1 MLDSPA
7 SSFSPE
13 PSADDATDRPS
24 RRKRGSSGTNPT
36 DPIDRIVQT
45 LRAFGPRHRLEQVFS
60 DFVECAALALS
71 NRADLSQFEAREA
84 RYLEVIKPYHADELR
99 AFSET
104 LANLMLAFLD
114 LSKMG
119 EFADVLGSLYMRLE
133 LGNDRAGQFFTPYHV
148 SRMMGQIQVGDGTDI
163 RAREFVTVSDP
174 ACGAGG
180 MIIAFADAARSVGL
194 DHRACMHATC
204 IDIDIRCVHMAYVQ
218 LSLLDIPAVVIHGN
232 ALASD
237 DRRSVWL
244 TPAHIAGRWSNKLR
258 ARDATPEVAEP
269 VRPGRAKA
277 SAARFKERLRNF
289 LKVRI

>member
-1 MLDSPA
+1 MLDFPA

-13 PSADDATDRPS
+13 PSTDDATDRPT
-24 RRKRGSSGTNPT
+24 RRKREGPGPMPP
-36 DPIDRIVQT
+36 DPIDRIVKT

-60 DFVECAALALS
+60 DFIECAALAIS

-84 RYLEVIKPYHADELR
+84 RYLEVIKPYQADEIR
-99 AFSET
+99 AFSEM

-119 EFADVLGSLYMRLE
+119 EFGDVLGSLYMRLE
-133 LGNDRAGQFFTPYHV
+133 LGSARAGQFFTPYNV
-148 SRMMGQIQVGDGTDI
+148 SRMMAAMQVGDGTDI

-218 LSLLDIPAVVIHGN
+218 LSLLDLPAVVIHGN
-232 ALASD
+232 SLANE
-237 DRRSVWL
+237 RRSVWL
-244 TPAHIAGRWSNKLR
+244 TPAHVAGRWSNKLR
-258 ARDATPEVAEP
+258 ARDAQPEAAVP
-269 VRPGRAKA
+269 TRPDRPKA
-277 SAARFKERLRNF
+277 STSSFKERLRNF

>member
-1 MLDSPA
+1 M
-7 SSFSPE
+7 
-13 PSADDATDRPS
+13 
-24 RRKRGSSGTNPT
+24 K
-36 DPIDRIVQT
+36 T

-84 RYLEVIKPYHADELR
+84 RYLEVIQPYQADELR
-99 AFSET
+99 AFSEM
-104 LANLMLAFLD
+104 LGDLMLAFLD

-119 EFADVLGSLYMRLE
+119 EFADVLGSLYMRLD
-133 LGNDRAGQFFTPYHV
+133 LGSARAGQFFTPYNV
-148 SRMMGQIQVGDGTDI
+148 SRMMAAMQVGDGTDI

-194 DHRACMHATC
+194 DHLECMHATC
-204 IDIDIRCVHMAYVQ
+204 IDIDIRCVHMTYVQ

-232 ALASD
+232 SLANE
-237 DRRSVWL
+237 RRSVWL
-244 TPAHIAGRWSNKLR
+244 TPAHVAGRWSNKLR
-258 ARDATPEVAEP
+258 ARDAKPEAAEP
-269 VRPGRAKA
+269 VRPGRANA